1 MSYAEELM
9 DKFKKEGVVT
19 DAEDSTQE
27 QPQEP
32 ETPPEAA
39 EDTPREETA
48 QEPPETAKDE
58 PEEKPEEKPEEP
70 KPEEKPEEPKP
81 EQQKPDLSTL
91 TKEEKAQHAFKR
103 QLAKQASK
111 YEGIIA
117 EMNGKFDKVTS
128 ELEEIKKAKAEAE
141 KKPLTR
147 DQFEYDDDFVKALV
161 KEGMDEALAKK
172 AAEDAQKAADAK
184 KAAEEQQAMLEA
196 QQRTADT
203 FNANCREAF
212 NDADYAVF
220 EKALR
225 KAADNGLAELLDKA
239 PAVREYIFEQ
249 KDGPIVLNEMLSD
262 KASFVRVMS
271 QAGNPMAAYITMHD
285 LAQEVA
291 ARPKA
296 AQDNAGETQE
306 QPKPKSTMPSIGKP
320 GANPRSASAGD
331 MWSSDDALI
340 EFVRKHK

>member
-27 QPQEP
+27 QPQET
-32 ETPPEAA
+32 ETPPEAT

-48 QEPPETAKDE
+48 QEPTETAKDE
-58 PEEKPEEKPEEP
+58 PEEKPGEP

-91 TKEEKAQHAFKR
+91 SKEEKAQHAFKR

-111 YEGIIA
+111 YESIIA
-117 EMNGKFDKVTS
+117 EMNGKFEKVTS
-128 ELEEIKKAKAEAE
+128 DLEEIKKAKAEAE
-141 KKPLTR
+141 KKPLRR

-161 KEGMDEALAKK
+161 KEGMDEEMAKMKAQQEAEKAEADKK
-172 AAEDAQKAADAK
+172 AADGREII
-184 KAAEEQQAMLEA
+184 EA
-196 QQRTADT
+196 QQRAAQQ

-212 NDADYAVF
+212 NDADYAAF
-220 EKALR
+220 EKTLR
-225 KAADNGLAELLDKA
+225 KAADNGLAELLDNA

-291 ARPKA
+291 ARAKS
-296 AQDNAGETQE
+296 AQATAGEAQE
-306 QPKPKSTMPSIGKP
+306 QPAPKSTMPSIGKP

>member
-19 DAEDSTQE
+19 DAEESTQE
-27 QPQEP
+27 QPQET
-32 ETPPEAA
+32 ETPPEAT

-48 QEPPETAKDE
+48 QEPTETAKDE
-58 PEEKPEEKPEEP
+58 
-70 KPEEKPEEPKP
+70 PEEKPEEPKP

-91 TKEEKAQHAFKR
+91 SKEEKAQHAFKR

-111 YEGIIA
+111 YESIIA

-128 ELEEIKKAKAEAE
+128 DLEEIKKAKAEAG
-141 KKPLTR
+141 KKPLSR

-161 KEGMDEALAKK
+161 KEGMDEEMAKMK
-172 AAEDAQKAADAK
+172 ARQEAEKAEADK
-184 KAAEEQQAMLEA
+184 KAAEEREIIEA
-196 QQRTADT
+196 QQRTAQQ

-212 NDADYAVF
+212 NDADYATF
-220 EKALR
+220 EKTLR
-225 KAADNGLAELLDKA
+225 KAADNGLAELLDNA

-291 ARPKA
+291 ARAKS
-296 AQDNAGETQE
+296 AQAPAGEATE
-306 QPKPKSTMPSIGKP
+306 HPAPKSTMPSIGKP

>member
-19 DAEDSTQE
+19 DAEESTQE
-27 QPQEP
+27 QPQET
-32 ETPPEAA
+32 ETPPEAT

-48 QEPPETAKDE
+48 QEPTETAKDE
-58 PEEKPEEKPEEP
+58 PEEKPG
-70 KPEEKPEEPKP
+70 EPKP

-91 TKEEKAQHAFKR
+91 SKEEKAQHAFKR

-111 YEGIIA
+111 YESIIA

-128 ELEEIKKAKAEAE
+128 DLEEIKKAKAEAG
-141 KKPLTR
+141 KKPLSR

-161 KEGMDEALAKK
+161 KEGMDEEMAKMK
-172 AAEDAQKAADAK
+172 ARQEAEKAEADK
-184 KAAEEQQAMLEA
+184 KAAEEREIIEA
-196 QQRTADT
+196 QQRTAQQ

-212 NDADYAVF
+212 NDADYATF
-220 EKALR
+220 EKTLR
-225 KAADNGLAELLDKA
+225 KAADNGLAELLDNA

-291 ARPKA
+291 ARAKS
-296 AQDNAGETQE
+296 AQAPAGEATE
-306 QPKPKSTMPSIGKP
+306 HPAPKSTMPSIGKP